1 MNNDV
6 KNELIAGFIAKSLT
20 KDDYLLVKDKIEND
34 YDWFNAYLDAK
45 KSLYNFNASSENV
58 ASSKT
63 FFKKIYST
71 PQFFFSTITSF
82 VFLGLLL
89 FNLNSLFFSNSEVES
104 IPLKFIS
111 SESDIIEIK
120 LIDEKIKFIN
130 NSIDKS
136 YDIYYKSFFIKQLG
150 ALDTLEIYNFY
161 SFDNENA
168 FKPYFQGNF
177 QTNNSDLLFY
187 DLSEFIIYDNENN
200 ILDLETSR

>member
-45 KSLYNFNASSENV
+45 KSLYNFNASSENL
-58 ASSKT
+58 ASSMT

-71 PQFFFSTITSF
+71 PQFFFSTITTF

-89 FNLNSLFFSNSEVES
+89 FNLNSLFFSNREVES

-111 SESDIIEIK
+111 NESDIIEIK
-120 LIDEKIKFIN
+120 LVDEKIKFIN

-136 YDIYYKSFFIKQLG
+136 YDIYYKSFYIKQLG

-161 SFDNENA
+161 SFDSEND

-200 ILDLETSR
+200 VLDLETNK